1 MRFPSKPY
9 ERPSFFRRKGNQF
22 SRKGESGKPHVFTVE
37 FAGPRNFQYFTIAGR
52 GSLGNDPTR
61 RLLPPR
67 RVGAVVVPHARTSTK
82 PVLRRNY
89 TSPPYNARKSS
100 AEISSGLHTPQPS
113 VCPSVRPSVVAIV
126 TRLNGRSPT
135 RRRIADFDR
144 FESIEPSAFLYSST
158 HLVTRYTPPAVF
170 LCTTSRGSL
179 ERTEFQVPEI
189 SWRAVTTARCYNTGR
204 PEDDGGCERT
214 GERPNER
221 EEGIREIENYTETGV
236 EKIDGWPPAANDVS
250 LFNTEASPSSARRK
264 TYTDAKS
271 SSPRRALSP
280 AVDGGESEGDGDDE
294 GDGDGDESHS
304 ARCGLSIIKAR
315 QQHSRCG
322 LPAL

>member
-9 ERPSFFRRKGNQF
+9 ERPSIFCRKGNQF
-22 SRKGESGKPHVFTVE
+22 S
-37 FAGPRNFQYFTIAGR
+37 
-52 GSLGNDPTR
+52 
-61 RLLPPR
+61 
-67 RVGAVVVPHARTSTK
+67 
-82 PVLRRNY
+82 
-89 TSPPYNARKSS
+89 ARKSS

-113 VCPSVRPSVVAIV
+113 VCPSVVAIV

-135 RRRIADFDR
+135 RRRITDFDR
-144 FESIEPSAFLYSST
+144 ALGLSNSIVA
-158 HLVTRYTPPAVF
+158 
-170 LCTTSRGSL
+170 L
-179 ERTEFQVPEI
+179 ERTEFQVPEV
-189 SWRAVTTARCYNTGR
+189 SWRAVTTRRCYNTGR

-221 EEGIREIENYTETGV
+221 EEGPRELHGDRRRE
-236 EKIDGWPPAANDVS
+236 IDGWPPTANDVS
-250 LFNTEASPSSARRK
+250 LSNAEASPSSARRK

-280 AVDGGESEGDGDDE
+280 AVDGGESEGDGDGDGE
-294 GDGDGDESHS
+294 GDDDGDDSHS
-304 ARCGLSIIKAR
+304 ACCGLSIIKAR